1 MEHRLS
7 DIGINRLRA
16 HGSITQRNHGIWY
29 EYLGRGF
36 VDGQC
41 YCSELCHVRHHAM
54 MMIILMMVETAMLAR
69 FNWVSFSWMAAM
81 ESGSCG
87 C

>member
-1 MEHRLS
+1 
-7 DIGINRLRA
+7 
-16 HGSITQRNHGIWY
+16 
-29 EYLGRGF
+29 
-36 VDGQC
+36 
-41 YCSELCHVRHHAM
+41 M
-54 MMIILMMVETAMLAR
+54 MVLILMMVETAMLAR